1 MDNRKRNKTLSI
13 RLTETEKNKIINK
26 AKKSKMTVTD
36 YVVSLSDKKEIK
48 LPPDLSP
55 VILEMKRLGNNL
67 NQIAMKLNS
76 GVVYSGV
83 VYTPDFKSV
92 LDNQKVIYEL
102 IYKLSEK
109 TNGYDYLHKRNQ
121 ANCQCNERTD

>member
-13 RLTETEKNKIINK
+13 RLTEAEKNKIINK

-48 LPPDLSP
+48 LAPDLSP
-55 VILEMKRLGNNL
+55 VVVEMKRLGNNL

-76 GVVYSGV
+76 GVVYI
-83 VYTPDFKSV
+83 PDFKSV
-92 LDNQKVIYEL
+92 LDNQKVIYEM

-109 TNGYDYLHKRNQ
+109 N
-121 ANCQCNERTD
+121 

>member
-36 YVVSLSDKKEIK
+36 YVVSLSDKMEIK

-55 VILEMKRLGNNL
+55 VVVEMKRLGNNL

-76 GVVYSGV
+76 GVVYI
-83 VYTPDFKSV
+83 PDFKSV
-92 LDNQKVIYEL
+92 LDNQKVIYEM

-109 TNGYDYLHKRNQ
+109 N
-121 ANCQCNERTD
+121 

>member
-48 LPPDLSP
+48 LAPDLSL
-55 VILEMKRLGNNL
+55 VVVEMKRLGNNL

-76 GVVYSGV
+76 GVVYI
-83 VYTPDFKSV
+83 PDFKSV
-92 LDNQKVIYEL
+92 LDNQKVIYEM

-109 TNGYDYLHKRNQ
+109 N
-121 ANCQCNERTD
+121 

>member
-13 RLTETEKNKIINK
+13 RLTEAEKNKIINK

-36 YVVSLSDKKEIK
+36 YVVSLSDKMEIK

-55 VILEMKRLGNNL
+55 VVVEMKRLGNNL
-67 NQIAMKLNS
+67 NKIAMKLN
-76 GVVYSGV
+76 SGV

-92 LDNQKVIYEL
+92 LDNQKVIYEM

-109 TNGYDYLHKRNQ
+109 N
-121 ANCQCNERTD
+121 

>member
-13 RLTETEKNKIINK
+13 RLTEAEKNKIINK

-48 LPPDLSP
+48 LVPDLSP
-55 VILEMKRLGNNL
+55 VVVEMKRLGNNL

-76 GVVYSGV
+76 GVVYI
-83 VYTPDFKSV
+83 PDFKSV
-92 LDNQKVIYEL
+92 LDNQKVIYEM

-109 TNGYDYLHKRNQ
+109 N
-121 ANCQCNERTD
+121 